1 MKQYLL
7 LTSALVAGGLL
18 NSGVANAACIKTPTC
33 SSLGYESTT
42 SCSGGLKCPFGN
54 AWNCTL
60 VNKIT
65 ELEKI
70 IEKNQ
75 AEEALK
81 NCKIGDILYS
91 DMSCNA
97 NMVASKTPIGVVF
110 DTTNGLAIA
119 KDEFANL
126 VWGAVAE
133 DVSGVQNS
141 SSVSTS
147 TADWQGFK
155 NTKAMYEADKSGYNY
170 PAIKKV
176 LTYSTTGTEQ
186 GQWYLPAAG
195 ELQAISTNKDTLNT
209 TLAKIGGTQMSGNY
223 WSSSEQNSG
232 SSYYIGIGNNSS
244 TTGRKV
250 VKNKAKPVI
259 NFGSKNKT
267 DFAYNNGGTVVTCRV
282 GDILYSDKK
291 CYLGGMLAGKTPIGV
306 VFDVSRR
313 LAIALESSEAM
324 YWSTEYNDIP
334 GITNITDSSKAKQDF
349 KGKANTAAIKAYNS
363 SLSNYPA
370 AKYAYE
376 YKTTG
381 TNAGDWYLPA
391 AGELYTAYSN
401 KDFLNYA
408 LSLVGK
414 KDIPTKTGAFDAYHW
429 SSSEHSTYDA
439 WGVGFSIGVVNY
451 FDKKFG
457 TKYDDAYVRPVL
469 AF

>member
-18 NSGVANAACIKTPTC
+18 NSGVANAACIQTPSC
-33 SSLGYESTT
+33 SSLGYESTS
-42 SCSGGLKCPFGN
+42 SCSGGIKCPFGN

-91 DMSCNA
+91 DMSCNT

-147 TADWQGFK
+147 AADWQGFK
-155 NTKAMYEADKSGYNY
+155 NTKAMYEADKSGANY

-244 TTGRKV
+244 TTGRKIA
-250 VKNKAKPVI
+250 KNKAKPVI
-259 NFGSKNKT
+259 NFVNKNKV
-267 DFAYNNGGTVVTCRV
+267 DVAYVSSNETTCKI
-282 GDILYSDKK
+282 GSILYSDKK
-291 CYLGGMLAGKTPIGV
+291 CYAGSAPSGKTPIGI
-306 VFDVSRR
+306 VFDASRR
-313 LAIALESSEAM
+313 LAIALESSPSGRE
-324 YWSTEYNDIP
+324 WSTDQIDVP
-334 GITNITDSSKAKQDF
+334 GLTNIDEAKQDF
-349 KGKANTAAIKAYNS
+349 NGKANTAAIKAYNS
-363 SLSNYPA
+363 SLTRFPA
-370 AKYAYE
+370 AKYAYN

-381 TNAGDWYLPA
+381 TNAGEWYLPA
-391 AGELYTAYSN
+391 LGELNTVYSN

-414 KDIPTKTGAFDAYHW
+414 KDIPTDYHW
-429 SSSEHSTYDA
+429 SSSEYSGGLAWILYFYNGNVDYYLKTYDE
-439 WGVGFSIGVVNY
+439 
-451 FDKKFG
+451 
-457 TKYDDAYVRPVL
+457 YVRPVL

>member
-1 MKQYLL
+1 MRKILL
-7 LTSALVAGGLL
+7 MSSALALLSGTVEAG
-18 NSGVANAACIKTPTC
+18 CIQTPSC
-33 SSLGYESTT
+33 SSLGYSSTT
-42 SCSGGLKCPFGN
+42 ACEGGLKCPWGN
-54 AWNCTL
+54 AWFCN
-60 VNKIT
+60 VGGGGSGSNPDYS
-65 ELEKI
+65 
-70 IEKNQ
+70 
-75 AEEALK
+75 

-110 DTTNGLAIA
+110 DVTNTLAIA

-155 NTKAMYEADKSGYNY
+155 NTKAMYEADKSGANY

-209 TLAKIGGTQMSGNY
+209 TLAKIGGTQMSGKY
-223 WSSSEQNSG
+223 WSSSEQNDVTG
-232 SSYYIGIGNNSS
+232 YYINIGDNSS
-244 TTGRKV
+244 STGKKV
-250 VKNKAKPVI
+250 AKNKAKPVI

-267 DFAYNNGGTVVTCRV
+267 DFAYNNGGTVVTCKI

-291 CYLGGMLAGKTPIGV
+291 CYSGGVQSGKTPIGV
-306 VFDVSRR
+306 VFDADRR
-313 LAIALESSEAM
+313 TAIALESSPSRIE
-324 YWSTEYNDIP
+324 WNDFGRDIP
-334 GITNITDSSKAKQDF
+334 GITNTDLSKAKQDF
-349 KGKANTAAIKAYNS
+349 NGKANTAAIKAYIS
-363 SLSNYPA
+363 RHPA
-370 AKYAYE
+370 ARYAYE

-381 TNAGDWYLPA
+381 TNAGEWYLPA
-391 AGELYTAYSN
+391 LGELNTVYSN
-401 KDFLNYA
+401 KDYMNYA

-414 KDIPTKTGAFDAYHW
+414 KGIPTDDYHW
-429 SSSEHSTYDA
+429 SSSVYSGGFA
-439 WGVGFSIGVVNY
+439 WALIFSNGNMDDY
-451 FDKKFG
+451 
-457 TKYDDAYVRPVL
+457 TKMHDNYVRPVL

>member
-1 MKQYLL
+1 MRKILL
-7 LTSALVAGGLL
+7 MSSALALLSGTVEAG
-18 NSGVANAACIKTPTC
+18 CIQTPSC
-33 SSLGYESTT
+33 SSLGYSSTT
-42 SCSGGLKCPFGN
+42 ACEGGLKCPWGN
-54 AWNCTL
+54 AWFCN
-60 VNKIT
+60 VGGGGSGSNPDYS
-65 ELEKI
+65 
-70 IEKNQ
+70 
-75 AEEALK
+75 

-119 KDEFANL
+119 KDEFATMP
-126 VWGAVAE
+126 WGAVVE
-133 DVSGVQNS
+133 DVSGVQNYS
-141 SSVSTS
+141 NATTS
-147 TADWQGFK
+147 TGDWQGFK
-155 NTKAMYEADKSGYNY
+155 NTKAMYEADKSGVNY

-195 ELQAISTNKDTLNT
+195 ELQAISINKDTLNT
-209 TLAKIGGTQMSGNY
+209 TLSKIGGTQMSGNY

-244 TTGRKV
+244 TTGRKIA
-250 VKNKAKPVI
+250 KNKAKPVI

-267 DFAYNNGGTVVTCRV
+267 DFAYNNGGTIVTCKI

-291 CYLGGMLAGKTPIGV
+291 CYSGGVQSGKTPIGV
-306 VFDVSRR
+306 VFDADRR
-313 LAIALESSEAM
+313 TAIALESSP
-324 YWSTEYNDIP
+324 STMGWGDGWDIP
-334 GITNITDSSKAKQDF
+334 GITNTTDEYKAKQDF
-349 KGKANTAAIKAYNS
+349 NGKANTAAIKAYNS

-381 TNAGDWYLPA
+381 TNAGEWYLPA
-391 AGELYTAYSN
+391 LGELNTVYSN
-401 KDFLNYA
+401 KDYMNYA

-414 KDIPTKTGAFDAYHW
+414 KDIPTDYHW
-429 SSSEHSTYDA
+429 SSSEGSEYHA
-439 WGVGFSIGVVNY
+439 WGLRFSDGNVDFY
-451 FDKKFG
+451 YKAG
-457 TKYDDAYVRPVL
+457 SLYVRPVL

>member
-1 MKQYLL
+1 MRKFLL
-7 LTSALVAGGLL
+7 YSSALVAFAM
-18 NSGVANAACIKTPTC
+18 SGVAEAACIQTPNCTT
-33 SSLGYESTT
+33 LGYTSTT
-42 SCSGGLKCPFGN
+42 ACEGGLKCPWGN
-54 AWNCTL
+54 AWFCN
-60 VNKIT
+60 VGGGGSGSNPDYS
-65 ELEKI
+65 
-70 IEKNQ
+70 
-75 AEEALK
+75 

-97 NMVASKTPIGVVF
+97 NMIVSKTPIGVVF

-126 VWGAVAE
+126 VWGAVVE

-155 NTKAMYEADKSGYNY
+155 NTKAMYEADKSGVNY

-244 TTGRKV
+244 TIGRKL
-250 VKNKAKPVI
+250 VKSKAKPVI

-267 DFAYNNGGTVVTCRV
+267 DFAYNNGGTVVTCKI

-291 CYLGGMLAGKTPIGV
+291 CYSGGVQSGKTPIGV
-306 VFDVSRR
+306 VFDASRR
-313 LAIALESSEAM
+313 TAIALESSSSSGIEWGG
-324 YWSTEYNDIP
+324 YGYDIP
-334 GITNITDSSKAKQDF
+334 GITNTTDLSQAKQDF
-349 KGKANTAAIKAYNS
+349 SGKANTAAIKAYNS

-381 TNAGDWYLPA
+381 TNAGEWYLPA
-391 AGELYTAYSN
+391 LGELYTVNSN

-414 KDIPTKTGAFDAYHW
+414 KDIPTDEHW
-429 SSSEHSTYDA
+429 SSSEHSDYYA
-439 WGVGFSIGVVNY
+439 WLLHFYNGGVGNY
-451 FDKKFG
+451 
-457 TKYDDAYVRPVL
+457 TKAYANGYVRPVL

>member
-1 MKQYLL
+1 MRKILL
-7 LTSALVAGGLL
+7 MSSALALLSGTVEAG
-18 NSGVANAACIKTPTC
+18 CIQTPSC
-33 SSLGYESTT
+33 SSLGYSSTT
-42 SCSGGLKCPFGN
+42 ACEGGLKCPWGN
-54 AWNCTL
+54 AWFCN
-60 VNKIT
+60 VGGGGSGSNPDYS
-65 ELEKI
+65 
-70 IEKNQ
+70 
-75 AEEALK
+75 

-97 NMVASKTPIGVVF
+97 NMIASKTPIGVVF
-110 DTTNGLAIA
+110 DVTNGLAIA

-126 VWGAVAE
+126 VWGAVVE

-244 TTGRKV
+244 TIGRKL

-267 DFAYNNGGTVVTCRV
+267 DFAYNNGGTVVTCKI

-291 CYLGGMLAGKTPIGV
+291 CYSGGVQSGKTPIGV
-306 VFDVSRR
+306 VFDADRR
-313 LAIALESSEAM
+313 TAIALESSTSRIS
-324 YWSTEYNDIP
+324 WSAEYRDISE
-334 GITNITDSSKAKQDF
+334 ITNITDSSEAEQDF
-349 KGKANTAAIKAYNS
+349 NGKANTAAIKAYVNS
-363 SLSNYPA
+363 TGYSYLA

-381 TNAGDWYLPA
+381 TNAGEWYLPA
-391 AGELYTAYSN
+391 FGELYTVYSN
-401 KDFLNYA
+401 KDYMNYA

-414 KDIPTKTGAFDAYHW
+414 EAIPTNKHHW
-429 SSSEHSTYDA
+429 SSTERGSSGAWLIGFQSGMTSSSTSAY
-439 WGVGFSIGVVNY
+439 
-451 FDKKFG
+451 
-457 TKYDDAYVRPVL
+457 TKEWEYYVRPVL

>member
-7 LTSALVAGGLL
+7 LTSALVAFTM
-18 NSGVANAACIKTPTC
+18 SGVAEAACIQTPNCTT
-33 SSLGYESTT
+33 LGYTSTT
-42 SCSGGLKCPFGN
+42 ACEGGLKCPWGN
-54 AWNCTL
+54 AWFCN
-60 VNKIT
+60 VGGGGESKPDYS
-65 ELEKI
+65 
-70 IEKNQ
+70 
-75 AEEALK
+75 

-91 DMSCNA
+91 DMTCNT
-97 NMVASKTPIGVVF
+97 NMIASKTPIGVVF

-119 KDEFANL
+119 KDEFADL
-126 VWGAVAE
+126 VWGAVVE

-155 NTKAMYEADKSGYNY
+155 NTKAMYEADKSGVNY

-209 TLAKIGGTQMSGNY
+209 TLAKIGGTQMSDSY

-232 SSYYIGIGNNSS
+232 SSYYIIIGNNSS
-244 TTGRKV
+244 TIGRKV

-306 VFDVSRR
+306 VFDADRR
-313 LAIALESSEAM
+313 TAIALESSPSDIG
-324 YWSTEYNDIP
+324 WSTEYENIP
-334 GITNITDSSKAKQDF
+334 GITNMEKPQAQQDF
-349 KGKANTAAIKAYNS
+349 NGKENTATVIAYVRDS
-363 SLSNYPA
+363 GKDLSEYPA
-370 AKYAYE
+370 FEYVYN

-381 TNAGDWYLPA
+381 TNAGEWYLPTL
-391 AGELYTAYSN
+391 GELNAVYSN
-401 KDFLNYA
+401 KDYMNYA
-408 LSLVGK
+408 LSLLGK
-414 KDIPTKTGAFDAYHW
+414 KDIPTYNYYW
-429 SSSEHSTYDA
+429 SSSENSNDFAWELHFGSANVFSKLKSTYDD
-439 WGVGFSIGVVNY
+439 VL
-451 FDKKFG
+451 
-457 TKYDDAYVRPVL
+457 PVL

>member
-7 LTSALVAGGLL
+7 LTSALVASGLL
-18 NSGVANAACIKTPTC
+18 NSGVAEAACIKTPTC

-119 KDEFANL
+119 KDEFANMP
-126 VWGAVAE
+126 WGAVAE

-155 NTKAMYEADKSGYNY
+155 NTKAMYEADKSGANY

-244 TTGRKV
+244 STGRKIA
-250 VKNKAKPVI
+250 KNKAKPVI
-259 NFGSKNKT
+259 NFVNKNKV
-267 DFAYNNGGTVVTCRV
+267 DVAYVSSNETTCKI
-282 GDILYSDKK
+282 GSILYSDKK
-291 CYLGGMLAGKTPIGV
+291 CYAGSAPSGKTPIGI
-306 VFDVSRR
+306 VFDASRR
-313 LAIALESSEAM
+313 TAIALESSTSKM
-324 YWSTEYNDIP
+324 YWSTERVDIP
-334 GITNITDSSKAKQDF
+334 GITNITDEYKAEQDF
-349 KGKANTAAIKAYNS
+349 NGKANTAAIKAYNS

-370 AKYAYE
+370 ARYAYE

-381 TNAGDWYLPA
+381 TNAGEWYLPA
-391 AGELYTAYSN
+391 LGELNTVYSN
-401 KDFLNYA
+401 KDYMNYA

-414 KDIPTKTGAFDAYHW
+414 KDIPTDYYHW
-429 SSSEHSTYDA
+429 SSSEYSIKGAWVLYFNGGSVYD
-439 WGVGFSIGVVNY
+439 IYKN
-451 FDKKFG
+451 DLHL
-457 TKYDDAYVRPVL
+457 YVRPVL

>member
-1 MKQYLL
+1 MRKFLL
-7 LTSALVAGGLL
+7 YSSALVASGLL
-18 NSGVANAACIKTPTC
+18 NSGVAEAACIKTPTC

-54 AWNCTL
+54 AWNCTFI
-60 VNKIT
+60 NKIT
-65 ELEKI
+65 ELEKV
-70 IEKNQ
+70 IENIQK
-75 AEEALK
+75 EEALA
-81 NCKIGDILYS
+81 NCKKIGDILYS

-119 KDEFANL
+119 KDEFANMP
-126 VWGAVAE
+126 WGYVGE
-133 DVSGVQNS
+133 DVSGVQNYS
-141 SSVSTS
+141 NATTS

-155 NTKAMYEADKSGYNY
+155 NTKAMYETDKSGVNY

-176 LTYSTTGTEQ
+176 LTYSTEGTEQ

-209 TLAKIGGTQMSGNY
+209 TLAKIGGTQVSGAY

-232 SSYYIGIGNNSS
+232 SSYYIVIGDNSS
-244 TTGRKV
+244 RTGKKA
-250 VKNKAKPVI
+250 VKNKAKPVM

-267 DFAYNNGGTVVTCRV
+267 DFAYNNGGTVVTCKI

-291 CYLGGMLAGKTPIGV
+291 CYSGGVQSGKTPIGV
-306 VFDVSRR
+306 VFDASRR
-313 LAIALESSEAM
+313 TAIALESSTSRM
-324 YWSTEYNDIP
+324 GWGGYGTDIP
-334 GITNITDSSKAKQDF
+334 RITNITDSSKAKQDF
-349 KGKANTAAIKAYNS
+349 NGKANTAAIKAYNS

-381 TNAGDWYLPA
+381 TNAGEWYLPA
-391 AGELYTAYSN
+391 LGELNTVYSN
-401 KDFLNYA
+401 KDYMNYA

-414 KDIPTKTGAFDAYHW
+414 KAIPTDYHHW
-429 SSSEHSTYDA
+429 SSSENSFNYA
-439 WGVGFSIGVVNY
+439 WVLY
-451 FDKKFG
+451 FDNG
-457 TKYDDAYVRPVL
+457 NVGDYYKYGHYYVRPVL

>member
-1 MKQYLL
+1 MRKILL
-7 LTSALVAGGLL
+7 YSSAFVAFTM
-18 NSGVANAACIKTPTC
+18 SGVAEAACIQTPNCTT
-33 SSLGYESTT
+33 LGYTSTT
-42 SCSGGLKCPFGN
+42 ACEGGLKCPWGN
-54 AWNCTL
+54 AWFCN
-60 VNKIT
+60 VGGGGSGSNPDYS
-65 ELEKI
+65 
-70 IEKNQ
+70 
-75 AEEALK
+75 

-97 NMVASKTPIGVVF
+97 NMIASKTPIGVVF

-119 KDEFANL
+119 KDEFANMP
-126 VWGAVAE
+126 WGYVGE

-141 SSVSTS
+141 SSISTS

-155 NTKAMYEADKSGYNY
+155 NTKAMYETDKSGVNY

-244 TTGRKV
+244 TTGRKIS
-250 VKNKAKPVI
+250 KNKAKPVI

-267 DFAYNNGGTVVTCRV
+267 NFAYVSSNETACSLGS
-282 GDILYSDKK
+282 ILYSDKK
-291 CYLGGMLAGKTPIGV
+291 CYAGSTPSGKTPIGI
-306 VFDVSRR
+306 VFDANRR
-313 LAIALESSEAM
+313 TAIALESSPSRME
-324 YWSTEYNDIP
+324 WSTEYVDIS
-334 GITNITDSSKAKQDF
+334 GITNIIDQSKARQDF
-349 KGKANTAAIKAYNS
+349 NGKANTAAIKAHNS

-381 TNAGDWYLPA
+381 TNAGEWYLPA
-391 AGELYTAYSN
+391 LGELNTVYSN
-401 KDFLNYA
+401 KDYMNYA

-414 KDIPTKTGAFDAYHW
+414 KDITRDNYLK
-429 SSSEHSTYDA
+429 SSSEYSNDSA
-439 WGVGFSIGVVNY
+439 WSLRFSDGAVFSLGKSGNLQS
-451 FDKKFG
+451 
-457 TKYDDAYVRPVL
+457 VRPVL

>member
-1 MKQYLL
+1 MRKILL
-7 LTSALVAGGLL
+7 MSSALALLSGTVEAG
-18 NSGVANAACIKTPTC
+18 CIQTPSC
-33 SSLGYESTT
+33 SSLGYSSTT
-42 SCSGGLKCPFGN
+42 ACEGGLKCPWGN
-54 AWNCTL
+54 AWFCN
-60 VNKIT
+60 VGGGGSGSNPDYS
-65 ELEKI
+65 
-70 IEKNQ
+70 
-75 AEEALK
+75 

-97 NMVASKTPIGVVF
+97 NMIASKTPIGVVF

-126 VWGAVAE
+126 VWGAVVE

-155 NTKAMYEADKSGYNY
+155 NTKAMYEADKSGANY

-244 TTGRKV
+244 STGRKIA
-250 VKNKAKPVI
+250 KNKAKPVI
-259 NFGSKNKT
+259 NFVNKNKV
-267 DFAYNNGGTVVTCRV
+267 DVAYVSSNETTCKI

-291 CYLGGMLAGKTPIGV
+291 CYSGGVQSGKTPIGV
-306 VFDVSRR
+306 VLDADRR
-313 LAIALESSEAM
+313 TAIALESSTSGMEWGDGVAVTNKIKDEYEAK
-324 YWSTEYNDIP
+324 Y
-334 GITNITDSSKAKQDF
+334 DF
-349 KGKANTAAIKAYNS
+349 YGKEKTAAIKAFK
-363 SLSNYPA
+363 SNYSRYNFQA
-370 AKYAYE
+370 ARYAYE

-381 TNAGDWYLPA
+381 TNAGEWYLPA
-391 AGELYTAYSN
+391 LGELYTAYSN

-414 KDIPTKTGAFDAYHW
+414 KDIPAEWYW
-429 SSSEHSTYDA
+429 SSSEYDNGYA
-439 WGVGFSIGVVNY
+439 WGLYFSDGSVGIS
-451 FDKKFG
+451 DKGNDYKG
-457 TKYDDAYVRPVL
+457 SDYYVRPVL

>member
-1 MKQYLL
+1 MRKFLL
-7 LTSALVAGGLL
+7 YSSALVAFAM
-18 NSGVANAACIKTPTC
+18 SGVAEAACIQTPNCTT
-33 SSLGYESTT
+33 LGYTSTT
-42 SCSGGLKCPFGN
+42 ACEGGLKCPWGN
-54 AWNCTL
+54 AWFCN
-60 VNKIT
+60 VGGGGSGSNPDYS
-65 ELEKI
+65 
-70 IEKNQ
+70 
-75 AEEALK
+75 

-97 NMVASKTPIGVVF
+97 NMIVSKTPIGVVF

-155 NTKAMYEADKSGYNY
+155 NTKAMYEADKSGVNY

-209 TLAKIGGTQMSGNY
+209 TLSKIGGTQMSGNY

-244 TTGRKV
+244 TIGRKL
-250 VKNKAKPVI
+250 VKSKAKPVI

-267 DFAYNNGGTVVTCRV
+267 DFAYNNGGTVVTCKV

-291 CYLGGMLAGKTPIGV
+291 CYSGGVQSGKTPIGI
-306 VFDVSRR
+306 VFDASRR
-313 LAIALESSEAM
+313 TAIALESS
-324 YWSTEYNDIP
+324 WSGIVWSPYDMDIP
-334 GITNITDSSKAKQDF
+334 GITNTANEYKAKQDF
-349 KGKANTAAIKAYNS
+349 NGKANTLAIKAYDS
-363 SLSNYPA
+363 TLSNHPA
-370 AKYAYE
+370 AKYAYN
-376 YKTTG
+376 YRTTG
-381 TNAGDWYLPA
+381 TNAGEWYLPA
-391 AGELYTAYSN
+391 LGELNTVYSN
-401 KDFLNYA
+401 MDYMNYA

-414 KDIPTKTGAFDAYHW
+414 EDIPTNISHW
-429 SSSEHSTYDA
+429 SSSELSYSQAWGQYFLNGIVSTY
-439 WGVGFSIGVVNY
+439 
-451 FDKKFG
+451 KKD
-457 TKYDDAYVRPVL
+457 YDYYVLPVL

>member
-1 MKQYLL
+1 
-7 LTSALVAGGLL
+7 
-18 NSGVANAACIKTPTC
+18 
-33 SSLGYESTT
+33 
-42 SCSGGLKCPFGN
+42 
-54 AWNCTL
+54 
-60 VNKIT
+60 
-65 ELEKI
+65 
-70 IEKNQ
+70 
-75 AEEALK
+75 
-81 NCKIGDILYS
+81 
-91 DMSCNA
+91 
-97 NMVASKTPIGVVF
+97 MVASKTPIGVVF

-126 VWGAVAE
+126 VWGAVVE

-155 NTKAMYEADKSGYNY
+155 NTKAMYEADKSGANY

-232 SSYYIGIGNNSS
+232 SSYYIGIGSNGS
-244 TTGRKV
+244 TTGRKI

-267 DFAYNNGGTVVTCRV
+267 DFAYV
-282 GDILYSDKK
+282 GSNETACGLGSILYSDKK
-291 CYLGGMLAGKTPIGV
+291 CYAGSTPSGKTPIGI
-306 VFDVSRR
+306 VFDADRR
-313 LAIALESSEAM
+313 TAIALESSTSTM
-324 YWSTEYNDIP
+324 RWSTERIDIP
-334 GITNITDSSKAKQDF
+334 GITNITYSDKAEQDF
-349 KGKANTAAIKAYNS
+349 NGKANTAAIKAYNS

-381 TNAGDWYLPA
+381 TNAGEWYLPA
-391 AGELYTAYSN
+391 LGELNTVYSN
-401 KDFLNYA
+401 KDYMNYA
-408 LSLVGK
+408 LSVVGK
-414 KDIPTKTGAFDAYHW
+414 KDIPTDSYHW
-429 SSSEHSTYDA
+429 SSSEFSSYDA
-439 WGVGFSIGVVNY
+439 WSLRFSDGGGHRNKGST
-451 FDKKFG
+451 DSN
-457 TKYDDAYVRPVL
+457 VRPVL

>member
-1 MKQYLL
+1 MRKF
-7 LTSALVAGGLL
+7 LL
-18 NSGVANAACIKTPTC
+18 NSSALLVSGLLSSTAEAGCIQTPSC
-33 SSLGYESTT
+33 SSMGYSSTT
-42 SCSGGLKCPFGN
+42 ACEGGLKCPFGN

-267 DFAYNNGGTVVTCRV
+267 DFAYNNGGTVVTCRI

-306 VFDVSRR
+306 VFDADRR
-313 LAIALESSEAM
+313 TAIALESSASIIS
-324 YWSTEYNDIP
+324 WSTQYIDVS
-334 GITNITDSSKAKQDF
+334 GLTNIEDVAKAKQDF
-349 KGKANTAAIKAYNS
+349 NGKANTAAIKAYNS

-381 TNAGDWYLPA
+381 TNAGEWYLPA
-391 AGELYTAYSN
+391 LGELNTVYSN
-401 KDFLNYA
+401 KDYMNYA

-414 KDIPTKTGAFDAYHW
+414 KDIPTDAYHW
-429 SSSEHSTYDA
+429 SSSEYSYYHA
-439 WGVGFSIGVVNY
+439 WGFM
-451 FDKKFG
+451 FG
-457 TKYDDAYVRPVL
+457 TGIVNTDSKISSNNYVRPVL

>member
-1 MKQYLL
+1 MRNVLL
-7 LTSALVAGGLL
+7 YSSALVLL
-18 NSGVANAACIKTPTC
+18 SSVAEAACIQTPSC
-33 SSLGYESTT
+33 SSLGYSSTT
-42 SCSGGLKCPFGN
+42 ACEGGLKCPWGN
-54 AWNCTL
+54 AWFCN
-60 VNKIT
+60 VGGGGSGSNPDYS
-65 ELEKI
+65 
-70 IEKNQ
+70 
-75 AEEALK
+75 

-97 NMVASKTPIGVVF
+97 NMIASKTPIGVVF

-133 DVSGVQNS
+133 DVSGVQNYS
-141 SSVSTS
+141 NATTS

-155 NTKAMYEADKSGYNY
+155 NTKAMYEADKSGANY

-232 SSYYIGIGNNSS
+232 SSYYIGIGSNSS
-244 TTGRKV
+244 TTGRKI

-267 DFAYNNGGTVVTCRV
+267 DFAYV
-282 GDILYSDKK
+282 GSNETACGLGSILYSDKK
-291 CYLGGMLAGKTPIGV
+291 CYAGSMPSGKTPIGI
-306 VFDVSRR
+306 VFDASRR
-313 LAIALESSEAM
+313 TAIALESSS
-324 YWSTEYNDIP
+324 STMGWGGYGTDIP
-334 GITNITDSSKAKQDF
+334 GITNITDEYKAKQDF
-349 KGKANTAAIKAYNS
+349 NGKANTAAIKAYES
-363 SLSNYPA
+363 SMYYFYA

-381 TNAGDWYLPA
+381 TNVGEWYLPA
-391 AGELYTAYSN
+391 LGELYTVYSN
-401 KDFLNYA
+401 KDYMNYA

-414 KDIPTKTGAFDAYHW
+414 KDIPTDIYHW
-429 SSSEHSTYDA
+429 SSSELSGFNA
-439 WGVGFSIGVVNY
+439 WVLGFYNENVDVE
-451 FDKKFG
+451 DKS
-457 TKYDDAYVRPVL
+457 YLYSVRPAL

>member
-126 VWGAVAE
+126 TWGL
-133 DVSGVQNS
+133 SGDISGIQNYANS
-141 SSVSTS
+141 STS
-147 TADWQGFK
+147 TADWLGFK
-155 NTKAMYEADKSGYNY
+155 NTKTVYEYLKAQGGIF
-170 PAIKKV
+170 PAAEKV
-176 LTYSTTGTEQ
+176 LGYSTEGTSQ

-195 ELQAISTNKDTLNT
+195 ELKAISDNKDVLNT
-209 TLAKIGGTQMSGNY
+209 TLSKIGGTKMSGKY
-223 WSSSEQNSG
+223 WSSSEKDGDNVWLINLGGASSNVLKNS
-232 SSYYIGIGNNSS
+232 N
-244 TTGRKV
+244 
-250 VKNKAKPVI
+250 NKARPII
-259 NFGSKNKT
+259 NFASKDKVEVKT
-267 DFAYNNGGTVVTCRV
+267 NEIKCSI
-282 GDILYSDKK
+282 GDVLYSDKK
-291 CYLGGMLAGKTPIGV
+291 CYQGGLLEEKKPIGV
-306 VFDVSRR
+306 VFDEGRR
-313 LAIALESSEAM
+313 LAIALEGRSCQWSYYYNVTGTSYIYGSEAAKLDFDGKLRTVNGRGGEAFS
-324 YWSTEYNDIP
+324 YVKGYV
-334 GITNITDSSKAKQDF
+334 TD
-349 KGKANTAAIKAYNS
+349 
-363 SLSNYPA
+363 
-370 AKYAYE
+370 
-376 YKTTG
+376 G
-381 TNAGDWYLPA
+381 TKAGDWYFPA
-391 AGELYTAYSN
+391 GGEVYEILQNSST
-401 KDFLNYA
+401 LNMTLRA
-408 LSLVGK
+408 L
-414 KDIPTKTGAFDAYHW
+414 GATEVSRYGTYW
-429 SSSEHSTYDA
+429 SSTEYSQQEA
-439 WGVGFSIGVVNY
+439 WYWVSSSLY
-451 FDKKFG
+451 KSDKN
-457 TKYDDAYVRPVL
+457 DDNTVRPVL

>member
-1 MKQYLL
+1 MRKFLL
-7 LTSALVAGGLL
+7 YSSALAVFSL
-18 NSGVANAACIKTPTC
+18 SGTAEAACIQTPNCTT
-33 SSLGYESTT
+33 LGYTSTT
-42 SCSGGLKCPFGN
+42 ACEGGLKCPWGN
-54 AWNCTL
+54 AWFCN
-60 VNKIT
+60 VGGGGSGSNPDYS
-65 ELEKI
+65 
-70 IEKNQ
+70 
-75 AEEALK
+75 

-91 DMSCNA
+91 DMSCDA

-119 KDEFANL
+119 KDEFADL
-126 VWGAVAE
+126 VWGAVVE

-155 NTKAMYEADKSGYNY
+155 NTKAMYEADKSGVNY

-176 LTYSTTGTEQ
+176 LTYSTEGTEQ

-209 TLAKIGGTQMSGNY
+209 TLSKIGGTQMSGNY

-232 SSYYIGIGNNSS
+232 SSYYIGIGNNSNKI
-244 TTGRKV
+244 GRKI

-291 CYLGGMLAGKTPIGV
+291 CYLGGMLAGKTPIGI
-306 VFDVSRR
+306 VFDASRR
-313 LAIALESSEAM
+313 TAIALESSPSSM
-324 YWSTEYNDIP
+324 GWGGSSDIP
-334 GITNITDSSKAKQDF
+334 GITDTTDLSQAKQDF
-349 KGKANTAAIKAYNS
+349 SGKANTAAIKAYNS
-363 SLSNYPA
+363 SLSSYPA

-376 YKTTG
+376 YTTSG

-391 AGELYTAYSN
+391 FGELYTVYSN
-401 KDFLNYA
+401 KDYMNYA

-414 KDIPTKTGAFDAYHW
+414 KDIPTNYYW
-429 SSSEHSTYDA
+429 SSSEYSDHRA
-439 WGVGFSIGVVNY
+439 WVLDCVN
-451 FDKKFG
+451 G
-457 TKYDDAYVRPVL
+457 HVYDDYKGLTYYVRPVL

>member
-1 MKQYLL
+1 MRKILL
-7 LTSALVAGGLL
+7 MSSALALLSGTVEAG
-18 NSGVANAACIKTPTC
+18 CIQTPSC
-33 SSLGYESTT
+33 SSLGYSSTT
-42 SCSGGLKCPFGN
+42 ACEGGLKCPWGN
-54 AWNCTL
+54 AWFCN
-60 VNKIT
+60 VGGGGSGSNPDYS
-65 ELEKI
+65 
-70 IEKNQ
+70 
-75 AEEALK
+75 

-97 NMVASKTPIGVVF
+97 NMIASKTPIGVVF
-110 DTTNGLAIA
+110 DVTNTLAIA

-126 VWGAVAE
+126 VWGAVVE

-155 NTKAMYEADKSGYNY
+155 NTKAMYEADKSGVNY

-186 GQWYLPAAG
+186 GQWYLPAVG

-209 TLAKIGGTQMSGNY
+209 TLSKIGGTQMSGNY

-232 SSYYIGIGNNSS
+232 SSYYIGIGSNSS
-244 TTGRKV
+244 TTGRKI

-306 VFDVSRR
+306 VFDADRR
-313 LAIALESSEAM
+313 TAIALSTTEEF
-324 YWSTEYNDIP
+324 WSRETEKVDIP
-334 GITNITDSSKAKQDF
+334 GLTNIEDDYKAKQDF
-349 KGKANTAAIKAYNS
+349 NGKANTAAIKAYNS
-363 SLSNYPA
+363 SLENYPA
-370 AKYAYE
+370 AYYAYN

-381 TNAGDWYLPA
+381 TNVGEWYLPA
-391 AGELYTAYSN
+391 LGELNTVYSN
-401 KDFLNYA
+401 KDYMNYA

-414 KDIPTKTGAFDAYHW
+414 KDIPTNISHW
-429 SSSEHSTYDA
+429 SSSEYSHWSFSNSDGSA
-439 WGVGFSIGVVNY
+439 WYLTFRDGFFNAA
-451 FDKKFG
+451 DKYTIK
-457 TKYDDAYVRPVL
+457 YVRPVL

>member
-1 MKQYLL
+1 MRKILL
-7 LTSALVAGGLL
+7 MSSALALLSGTVEAG
-18 NSGVANAACIKTPTC
+18 CIQTPSC
-33 SSLGYESTT
+33 SSLGYSSTT
-42 SCSGGLKCPFGN
+42 ACEGGLKCPFGN

-126 VWGAVAE
+126 VWGAVVE

-155 NTKAMYEADKSGYNY
+155 NTKAMYEADKSGANY

-244 TTGRKV
+244 STGRKIA
-250 VKNKAKPVI
+250 KNKAKPVI
-259 NFGSKNKT
+259 NFVNKNKV
-267 DFAYNNGGTVVTCRV
+267 DVAYVSSNETTCKI
-282 GDILYSDKK
+282 GSILYSDKK
-291 CYLGGMLAGKTPIGV
+291 CYAGSAPSGKTPIGI
-306 VFDVSRR
+306 VFDASRR
-313 LAIALESSEAM
+313 TAIALESSPSRME
-324 YWSTEYNDIP
+324 WGWNRDIP
-334 GITNITDSSKAKQDF
+334 GITNMDKPQAQQDF
-349 KGKANTAAIKAYNS
+349 NGKANTAAIKAYNS

-370 AKYAYE
+370 AKYAYN
-376 YKTTG
+376 YTTTG
-381 TNAGDWYLPA
+381 TNVGEWYLPA
-391 AGELYTAYSN
+391 LGELNTVSSN
-401 KDFLNYA
+401 KDYMNYA

-414 KDIPTKTGAFDAYHW
+414 KDIPTDSYHW
-429 SSSEHSTYDA
+429 SSSEDSDERA
-439 WGVGFSIGVVNY
+439 WFLRFSDGGVDNY
-451 FDKKFG
+451 YKDFNHG
-457 TKYDDAYVRPVL
+457 YVRPVL

>member
-1 MKQYLL
+1 MRKFLL
-7 LTSALVAGGLL
+7 YSSALVASGLL
-18 NSGVANAACIKTPTC
+18 SSGGAEAACIKTPTC

-126 VWGAVAE
+126 VWGAVVE

-155 NTKAMYEADKSGYNY
+155 NTKAMYEADKSGVNY

-244 TTGRKV
+244 STGRKIA
-250 VKNKAKPVI
+250 KNKAKPVI

-267 DFAYNNGGTVVTCRV
+267 DFAYVSSNETACGLGS
-282 GDILYSDKK
+282 ILYSDKK
-291 CYLGGMLAGKTPIGV
+291 CYAGSTPSGKTPIGI
-306 VFDVSRR
+306 VFNASRR
-313 LAIALESSEAM
+313 TAIALESSPSRIE
-324 YWSTEYNDIP
+324 WGGFGTDIL
-334 GITNITDSSKAKQDF
+334 GITNTDSSKAKQDF
-349 KGKANTAAIKAYNS
+349 NGKANTAAIKAHNS

-381 TNAGDWYLPA
+381 TNAGEWYLPA
-391 AGELYTAYSN
+391 MGELYTVYSN
-401 KDFLNYA
+401 KDYMNYA

-414 KDIPTKTGAFDAYHW
+414 KGIPTDDYHW
-429 SSSEHSTYDA
+429 SSSEESSSAA
-439 WGVGFSIGVVNY
+439 WGLA
-451 FDKKFG
+451 FG
-457 TKYDDAYVRPVL
+457 NGNVASYGKSSYYPHYVLPVL

>member
-1 MKQYLL
+1 MRKILL
-7 LTSALVAGGLL
+7 MSSALVVLSGTAGAG
-18 NSGVANAACIKTPTC
+18 CIQTPSC
-33 SSLGYESTT
+33 SSLGYTST
-42 SCSGGLKCPFGN
+42 SACEGGLKCPWGN
-54 AWNCTL
+54 AWFCN
-60 VNKIT
+60 VGGGGSGSNPDYS
-65 ELEKI
+65 
-70 IEKNQ
+70 
-75 AEEALK
+75 

-91 DMSCNA
+91 DMSCNS
-97 NMVASKTPIGVVF
+97 NVVAPKTPIGVVF

-119 KDEFANL
+119 KDEFAN
-126 VWGAVAE
+126 VPWGAVVE

-147 TADWQGFK
+147 AADWQGFK
-155 NTKAMYEADKSGYNY
+155 NTKAMYEADKSGANY

-244 TTGRKV
+244 STGRKIA
-250 VKNKAKPVI
+250 KNKAKPVI

-267 DFAYNNGGTVVTCRV
+267 DFAYNNGGTVVTCRI

-313 LAIALESSEAM
+313 TAIALESSPSKMEWGG
-324 YWSTEYNDIP
+324 YGTDIP
-334 GITNITDSSKAKQDF
+334 GITNITDTTQAKQDF
-349 KGKANTAAIKAYNS
+349 SGKANTAAIKAKNS
-363 SLSNYPA
+363 NLSKYPA

-391 AGELYTAYSN
+391 LGELNTVYSN
-401 KDFLNYA
+401 KDYMNYA

-414 KDIPTKTGAFDAYHW
+414 KDIPIEWHW
-429 SSSEHSTYDA
+429 SSSEYSSDYA
-439 WGVGFSIGVVNY
+439 WNLKFSDGHVFSDVKAGYN
-451 FDKKFG
+451 G
-457 TKYDDAYVRPVL
+457 YVRPVL